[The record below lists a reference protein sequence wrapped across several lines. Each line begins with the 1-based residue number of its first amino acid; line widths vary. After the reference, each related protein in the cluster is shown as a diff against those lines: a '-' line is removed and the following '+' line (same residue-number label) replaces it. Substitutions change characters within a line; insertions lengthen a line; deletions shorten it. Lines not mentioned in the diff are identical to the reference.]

1 MLLGPLQQF
10 LVLSVIVRTEI
21 DLGVRSTE
29 AKVGQRSLFIRIW
42 MTKIHASLREACST
56 HLVDGRNDCSRRHKS
71 FQLLEIEIANTY
83 APGKYVES
91 P

>member
-1 MLLGPLQQF
+1 MLLGPFQQF
-10 LVLSVIVRTEI
+10 LVLSVIVWTEI

-29 AKVGQRSLFIRIW
+29 AKVGQRSMFIRIL

-56 HLVDGRNDCSRRHKS
+56 HLVDGRNYISRCHKA
-71 FQLLEIEIANTY
+71 FELLKIEIANAY
-83 APGKYVES
+83 APGKYVAS